1 MSGPVTFIDD
11 LGELLGDEPEP
22 GSRHVPPRLMGT
34 SRNDDSGQSAAGGP
48 AAPEGPPEPIPAIT
62 DESGMAALLGIGAS
76 QIRTKARDG
85 ILIRSGRG
93 RYDVRASLARYLAQL
108 RDAASRGGRQGQE
121 EANRDL
127 KAESIRVKRAQA
139 DAQELKNAASRGE
152 LLEATAVERQ
162 WASIL
167 RDVRAGLLAV
177 PSRVG
182 AKLPHLTAHDL
193 AEIDREIRRSL
204 ERLSDGN

>member
-1 MSGPVTFIDD
+1 
-11 LGELLGDEPEP
+11 
-22 GSRHVPPRLMGT
+22 
-34 SRNDDSGQSAAGGP
+34 
-48 AAPEGPPEPIPAIT
+48 
-62 DESGMAALLGIGAS
+62 MAALLGIGAS